1 MLGARATPAIAA
13 IAAIPAIVAAMGA
26 IVVAGVPDITA
37 NAGVTQAQIDAS
49 RVLFDKHTIREEK
62 VYTMILLTLEQG
74 DVISLLDFPWAF
86 GKWTK
91 LLINHVSITALMLTH
106 RFQSFVFVPGKTV

>member
-1 MLGARATPAIAA
+1 MLREKKVWFATLPCTISAAILMLGARATPAIAA

-26 IVVAGVPDITA
+26 IVVAGVPDIRA

-74 DVISLLDFPWAF
+74 DVISLLDFP
-86 GKWTK
+86 
-91 LLINHVSITALMLTH
+91 
-106 RFQSFVFVPGKTV
+106 